1 MRVAAALLFAS
12 LEQQDNLKRFKFWYY
27 RPCFVIVSRVLYEEI
42 CRGEAQVDS
51 SGSVHRR
58 NGAHKRP
65 RLEDVAARVGLS
77 TASVSLVLR
86 GVPGPSERTR
96 QRVLAAAAALGYRVD
111 RTASA
116 LASRRSRL
124 LGVMVD
130 IHRPFHAELVEHLH
144 TAAEEVGYDLVL
156 STQTRTRGEQT
167 AVETLLAFRSEALIL
182 LGPTA
187 PAGTLATLDNKSP
200 VIVVGRRVA
209 DAALDVVRTAD
220 DDGVGQIVDH
230 LVGLG
235 HREIVYVDGGK
246 GVIATDRR
254 RGYRTAM
261 RRHGLDSH
269 VRILHGDH
277 TEAAG
282 ERAARK
288 LLDGGSLPTAVLTY
302 NDPSAIGVLAAL
314 ARVGVSVPGE
324 VSVVGYDDDALSR
337 LSCFNLTTVS
347 QNAAEQARY
356 AVAAAV
362 ERLDEDR
369 TEPREVV
376 LTPHLVLRGTTAE
389 PA

>member
-1 MRVAAALLFAS
+1 MDDVGSAR
-12 LEQQDNLKRFKFWYY
+12 
-27 RPCFVIVSRVLYEEI
+27 
-42 CRGEAQVDS
+42 RG
-51 SGSVHRR
+51 
-58 NGAHKRP
+58 NGTSKRP

-96 QRVLAAAAALGYRVD
+96 QRVLKAAADLGYQAD
-111 RTASA
+111 RTASM
-116 LASRRSRL
+116 LASRRTRL

-130 IHRPFHAELVEHLH
+130 IHSPFHAELVEHLH

-156 STQTRTRGEQT
+156 STQTRTRDEHT

-187 PAGTLATLDNKSP
+187 PADTLASLDNKAP
-200 VIVVGRRVA
+200 VIVVGRRIA
-209 DAALDVVRTAD
+209 ETGLDVVRTAD

-235 HREIVYVDGGK
+235 HSEIVYVDGGK
-246 GVIATDRR
+246 GAIATDRR

-261 RRHGLDSH
+261 RRHGLDEYIR
-269 VRILHGDH
+269 VLHGDT

-282 ERAARK
+282 ERAARH
-288 LLDGGSLPTAVLTY
+288 LLDGEALPTAVVAY
-302 NDPSAIGVLAAL
+302 NDQCAIGVLASLTRA
-314 ARVGVSVPGE
+314 GVAVPGE
-324 VSVVGYDDDALSR
+324 VSVVGYDDDTLSR
-337 LSCFNLTTVS
+337 LSCFDLTTVS
-347 QNAAEQARY
+347 QSAREQARH

-362 ERLDEDR
+362 ERLDEGR
-369 TEPREVV
+369 TDPREVV
-376 LTPHLVLRGTTAE
+376 LTPHLVVRGTTAE

>member
-1 MRVAAALLFAS
+1 M
-12 LEQQDNLKRFKFWYY
+12 
-27 RPCFVIVSRVLYEEI
+27 
-42 CRGEAQVDS
+42 
-51 SGSVHRR
+51 GSDGAVN

-65 RLEDVAARVGLS
+65 KLEDVAARVGVS

-96 QRVLAAAAALGYRVD
+96 QRVLKAAAELGYRVD
-111 RTASA
+111 RTAST

-130 IHRPFHAELVEHLH
+130 IHRPFHAELVEYLH

-156 STQTRTRGEQT
+156 STQTRTRDEQS

-187 PAGTLATLDNKSP
+187 PAATLAALDNKAP
-200 VIVVGRRVA
+200 VIAVGRRIA
-209 DAALDVVRTAD
+209 EATLDVVRTAD

-261 RRHGLDSH
+261 RRHGLDDH
-269 VRILHGDH
+269 IRILHGDH

-282 ERAARK
+282 ERAVRK
-288 LLDGGSLPTAVLTY
+288 LLEGDSLPTAVLTY
-302 NDPSAIGVLAAL
+302 NDPSAIGVLAGL
-314 ARVGVSVPGE
+314 ARAGVDVPGE
-324 VSVVGYDDDALSR
+324 VSVAGYDDDMLSR

-347 QNAAEQARY
+347 QEAEEQARH
-356 AVAAAV
+356 AVTAAV

-369 TEPREVV
+369 VERREVV
-376 LTPHLVLRGTTAE
+376 LAPHLVVRGTTAE

>member
-1 MRVAAALLFAS
+1 M
-12 LEQQDNLKRFKFWYY
+12 DD
-27 RPCFVIVSRVLYEEI
+27 
-42 CRGEAQVDS
+42 VDS
-51 SGSVHRR
+51 ARDR
-58 NGAHKRP
+58 NGTGKRP

-86 GVPGPSERTR
+86 GVSGPSERTR
-96 QRVLAAAAALGYRVD
+96 QRVLKAAADLGYQVD
-111 RTASA
+111 RTASL
-116 LASRRSRL
+116 LASRRTRL

-130 IHRPFHAELVEHLH
+130 VHRPFHAELVEHLH
-144 TAAEEVGYDLVL
+144 TAAEAVGYDLVL
-156 STQTRTRGEQT
+156 STQTRTRDEHT
-167 AVETLLAFRSEALIL
+167 AVETLLAFRSEAMIL
-182 LGPTA
+182 LGPTV
-187 PAGTLATLDNKSP
+187 PADTLAALDRKSP
-200 VIVVGRRVA
+200 VIAVGRRIA

-235 HREIVYVDGGK
+235 HRAIAYVDGGK

-261 RRHGLDSH
+261 RRHGLDAH
-269 VRILHGDH
+269 IRVLHGDH

-288 LLDGGSLPTAVLTY
+288 LLDGDALPTAVVTY
-302 NDPSAIGVLAAL
+302 NDQSAIGVLAAL
-314 ARVGVSVPGE
+314 ARAGVAVPGQVSVA
-324 VSVVGYDDDALSR
+324 GYDDDTLSR

-347 QNAAEQARY
+347 QNAEEQARH

-362 ERLDEDR
+362 ERLDHGR

-376 LTPHLVLRGTTAE
+376 LPPHLVIRGTTAE

>member
-1 MRVAAALLFAS
+1 MD
-12 LEQQDNLKRFKFWYY
+12 E
-27 RPCFVIVSRVLYEEI
+27 
-42 CRGEAQVDS
+42 GDS
-51 SGSVHRR
+51 ARQR
-58 NGAHKRP
+58 NGTHKRP
-65 RLEDVAARVGLS
+65 RLEDVAARVGVS

-96 QRVLAAAAALGYRVD
+96 QRVLRAAADLGYQVD
-111 RTASA
+111 RTASM
-116 LASRRSRL
+116 LASRRTRL

-130 IHRPFHAELVEHLH
+130 IHSPFHAELVEHLH

-156 STQTRTRGEQT
+156 STLTRTRDEHT

-187 PAGTLATLDNKSP
+187 PADTLAALDRKSP
-200 VIVVGRRVA
+200 VITVGRRIA
-209 DAALDVVRTAD
+209 DVGLDVVRTAD

-230 LVGLG
+230 LVDLG

-261 RRHGLDSH
+261 RRRGLDAH
-269 VRILHGDH
+269 IRVLHGDH

-282 ERAARK
+282 ERAAHQM
-288 LLDGGSLPTAVLTY
+288 LDGGDLPTAVVAF
-302 NDPSAIGVLAAL
+302 NDQCAIGVLAAL
-314 ARVGVSVPGE
+314 ARAGVAVPGQVSVA
-324 VSVVGYDDDALSR
+324 GYDDDTTSR

-347 QNAAEQARY
+347 QGAREQARY
-356 AVAAAV
+356 AVTAAV
-362 ERLDEDR
+362 ERLDQGR
-369 TEPREVV
+369 TDPREVV
-376 LTPHLVLRGTTAE
+376 LTPRLVLRGTTAE

>member
-1 MRVAAALLFAS
+1 M
-12 LEQQDNLKRFKFWYY
+12 DD
-27 RPCFVIVSRVLYEEI
+27 
-42 CRGEAQVDS
+42 VDS
-51 SGSVHRR
+51 ARDR
-58 NGAHKRP
+58 NGTGKRP

-86 GVPGPSERTR
+86 GVSGPSERTR
-96 QRVLAAAAALGYRVD
+96 QRVLKAAAELGYQVD
-111 RTASA
+111 RTASL
-116 LASRRSRL
+116 LASRRTRL

-130 IHRPFHAELVEHLH
+130 VHRPFHAELVEHLH
-144 TAAEEVGYDLVL
+144 TAAEAVGYDLVL
-156 STQTRTRGEQT
+156 STQTRTRDEHT
-167 AVETLLAFRSEALIL
+167 AVETLLAFRSEAMIL
-182 LGPTA
+182 LGPTV
-187 PAGTLATLDNKSP
+187 PADTLAALDRKSP
-200 VIVVGRRVA
+200 VIAVGRRIA

-235 HREIVYVDGGK
+235 HRAIAYVDGGK

-261 RRHGLDSH
+261 RHHGLDAH
-269 VRILHGDH
+269 IRVLHGDH

-288 LLDGGSLPTAVLTY
+288 LLDGDALPTAVVTY
-302 NDPSAIGVLAAL
+302 NDQSAIGVLAAL
-314 ARVGVSVPGE
+314 ARAGVAVPGQVSVA
-324 VSVVGYDDDALSR
+324 GYDDDTLSR

-347 QNAAEQARY
+347 QNAEEQARH

-362 ERLDEDR
+362 ERLDHGR

-376 LTPHLVLRGTTAE
+376 LPPHLVIRGTTAE

>member
-1 MRVAAALLFAS
+1 M
-12 LEQQDNLKRFKFWYY
+12 DD
-27 RPCFVIVSRVLYEEI
+27 
-42 CRGEAQVDS
+42 VDS
-51 SGSVHRR
+51 ARDR
-58 NGAHKRP
+58 NGTGKRP

-86 GVPGPSERTR
+86 GVSGPSERTR
-96 QRVLAAAAALGYRVD
+96 QRVMKAAADLGYQVD
-111 RTASA
+111 RTASL
-116 LASRRSRL
+116 LASRRTRL

-130 IHRPFHAELVEHLH
+130 VHRPFHAELVEHLH
-144 TAAEEVGYDLVL
+144 TAAEAVGYDLVL
-156 STQTRTRGEQT
+156 STQTRTRDEHT
-167 AVETLLAFRSEALIL
+167 AVETLLAFRSEAMIL
-182 LGPTA
+182 LGPTV
-187 PAGTLATLDNKSP
+187 PADTLAALDRKSP
-200 VIVVGRRVA
+200 VIAVGRRIA

-235 HREIVYVDGGK
+235 HRAITYVDGGK

-261 RRHGLDSH
+261 RHHGLDAH
-269 VRILHGDH
+269 IRVLHGDH

-288 LLDGGSLPTAVLTY
+288 LLDGDALPTAVVTY
-302 NDPSAIGVLAAL
+302 NDQSAIGVLAAL
-314 ARVGVSVPGE
+314 ARAGVAVPGQVSVA
-324 VSVVGYDDDALSR
+324 GYDDDTLSR

-347 QNAAEQARY
+347 QNAEEQARH

-362 ERLDEDR
+362 ERLDHGR

-376 LTPHLVLRGTTAE
+376 LPPHLVIRGTTAE